1 MRLVRLSSAVLAFA
15 FALLVLACNSTEK
28 MADNSSRTTTSP
40 QTAQGP
46 QVPTVNADG
55 VRRITTVEAQ
65 DLLAK
70 NQAVIFDVR
79 TQAAYDQG
87 HVRGAKL
94 IPYAEVANRLDEF
107 PRNKTIITY
116 CT

>member
-1 MRLVRLSSAVLAFA
+1 MRPVKISIIAAGFVLA
-15 FALLVLACNSTEK
+15 VSILACNSTER
-28 MADNSSRTTTSP
+28 MANNNSAPAGAP
-40 QTAQGP
+40 QTAQRP

-55 VRRITTVEAQ
+55 VRRITTVEVE

-94 IPYAEVANRLDEF
+94 IPYTEVANRLDEF
-107 PRNKTIITY
+107 PRNKTIVTY